1 MNMSTSTRIE
11 LLYQGETFSKLV
23 ADVDAFREDILA
35 RVAAGEW
42 FWVRGDR
49 GEGRLEP
56 ANLLV
61 GPGVGIVVVEPYPG
75 D

>member
-1 MNMSTSTRIE
+1 MNEQTRIE
-11 LLYQGETFSKLV
+11 LLYQGETFSRLV
-23 ADVDAFREDILA
+23 DDVDAFRDDI
-35 RVAAGEW
+35 RNSVAAGEW

-61 GPGVGIVVVEPYPG
+61 GPGIGIVIVEPYPG

>member
-1 MNMSTSTRIE
+1 MNGQTRIE

-23 ADVDAFREDILA
+23 DDIGTFQAEILA
-35 RVAAGEW
+35 RVASGEW

-61 GPGVGIVVVEPYPG
+61 GPGVGLVVVEPNPG

>member
-1 MNMSTSTRIE
+1 MNGQIRIE

-23 ADVDAFREDILA
+23 DEIDSYRNDIRD

-42 FWVRGDR
+42 FWVRADR

-61 GPGVGIVVVEPYPG
+61 GPGIGIVIVEPNPG

>member
-1 MNMSTSTRIE
+1 MNGQTRIE
-11 LLYQGETFSKLV
+11 LLYQGETFSRLV
-23 ADVDAFREDILA
+23 DDVDAFRDDI
-35 RVAAGEW
+35 RNSVATGEW

-61 GPGVGIVVVEPYPG
+61 GPGIGIVIVEPYPG